1 MSRRSSAVVV
11 VVGTSGGGGGGCG
24 VGGGGG
30 GGGSSATSGSGK
42 KMRKRKELD
51 ALTSGGTMIG
61 GVGRNRRL
69 MCSSDSD
76 SCSSSRAPTPIS
88 LRRQITRRRKR
99 SFVANTWYNA
109 LRMFL
114 TFGCVVWV
122 VFETY
127 TFLDIRKIQVHLQT
141 QLDEGG
147 TTPTNKYG
155 GAGWGGAHPFCRRT
169 QAIK

>member
-1 MSRRSSAVVV
+1 MSSDVSRRSS
-11 VVGTSGGGGGGCG
+11 VVG
-24 VGGGGG
+24 
-30 GGGSSATSGSGK
+30 GK

-51 ALTSGGTMIG
+51 ALTGTIVG
-61 GVGRNRRL
+61 LGRNRRL

-76 SCSSSRAPTPIS
+76 SCSSSRAPTPMK

-99 SFVANTWYNA
+99 NFFSDTWCSA

-114 TFGCVVWV
+114 VFGCVVWI

-127 TFLDIRKIQVHLQT
+127 TFLDIRKIQMHLQT

-147 TTPTNKYG
+147 VEIELG
-155 GAGWGGAHPFCRRT
+155 
-169 QAIK
+169 QV